1 MNIKKKTKIAVIIP
15 VRMGS
20 KRLRN
25 KNILPIKDIPMFVF
39 VAKNVNKSKH
49 KLNVFISSESEKIR
63 VICKKYDLNFIK
75 RPKRLSLDFVEKQ
88 EVIVHATKYLKKK
101 LNYDPKII
109 ISLQANSPEFDVK
122 DLDKALKFFNN
133 KMYIGKP
140 IKELI
145 SVNHDNIQNGAFR
158 ILTNKAVFQ
167 KTLST
172 KLGVFFTNYL
182 DIHSKLDYLKV
193 KKKIENE
200 KN

>member
-1 MNIKKKTKIAVIIP
+1 MNVKKKTKIAVIIP

-25 KNILPIKDIPMFVF
+25 KNILPIKGIPMFVF
-39 VAKNVNKSKH
+39 VAKNANKSKYN
-49 KLNVFISSESEKIR
+49 LNVFISSESENVR
-63 VICKKYDLNFIK
+63 NICKKYNLNFIT
-75 RPKRLSLDFVEKQ
+75 RPKKLSLDFVEKQ
-88 EVIVHATKYLKKK
+88 EVIVHATRYIKKK
-101 LNYDPKII
+101 LNYHPKII
-109 ISLQANSPEFDVK
+109 ISLQANSPEFNSK
-122 DLDKALKFFNN
+122 DLDKAIKFFDK
-133 KMYIGKP
+133 KMHIGKP

-158 ILTNKAVFQ
+158 ILTHKAVFQ